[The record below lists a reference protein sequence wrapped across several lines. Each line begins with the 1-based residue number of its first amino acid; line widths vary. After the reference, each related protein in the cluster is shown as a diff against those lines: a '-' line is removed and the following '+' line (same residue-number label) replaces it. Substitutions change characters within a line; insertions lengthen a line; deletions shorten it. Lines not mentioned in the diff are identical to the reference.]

1 MENTCLAMYREGH
14 GFNSQVTKQIKTK
27 PAMVIHRLKEAECGP
42 TAAMQQDGEMKGGF
56 LGGVLLYASL

>member
-27 PAMVIHRLKEAECGP
+27 PAMVVQRLKEAQCGP
-42 TAAMQQDGEMKGGF
+42 TVAMQQDGGMKGGF
-56 LGGVLLYASL
+56 LDVVLLYASL